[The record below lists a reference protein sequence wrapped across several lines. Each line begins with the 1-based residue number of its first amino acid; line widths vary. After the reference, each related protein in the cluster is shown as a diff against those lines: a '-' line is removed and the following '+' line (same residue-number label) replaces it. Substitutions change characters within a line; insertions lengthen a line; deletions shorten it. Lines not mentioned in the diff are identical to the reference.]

1 MGRFASKSHEGEME
15 FELNLAPIIDCLTV
29 LIAFTLISST
39 FLAVSILDAG
49 VAATSSDPSSPPPVN
64 ITVELNQTGTMDV
77 RVTGQATRSN
87 RIPATVTD
95 KGSGYDY
102 EALGREL
109 GELKKS
115 WPVVDALT
123 LQAEGDVDYKAI
135 VKGMEKARE
144 SFPVVMLGGF

>member
-1 MGRFASKSHEGEME
+1 MASRFAGSSHEGEME

-49 VAATSSDPSSPPPVN
+49 VAATSSDPSTPPPVN
-64 ITVELNQTGTMDV
+64 ITVELIQNGAVDV
-77 RVTGQATRSN
+77 KVTGQASRSN
-87 RIPATVTD
+87 RIPA
-95 KGSGYDY
+95 GAQGYDF
-102 EALGREL
+102 EALAREL

-115 WPVVDALT
+115 WPTVDALT
-123 LQAEGDVDYKAI
+123 LQADGEVDYKAI